1 MDDIDRRLIDRLQ
14 DGFPLDDRPFQVVA
28 AELGLDEDDVIHR
41 VRRLRE
47 TGVLTRFGPLF
58 HAERMG
64 GALLLAAMKVPA
76 EDFERV
82 AMLVNELPEVAHNYA
97 RDHAFSMWFVLATET
112 PEGIDAAIAEIE
124 RRTGLTV
131 HPMPKLAE
139 YFVGLRFAV

>member
-112 PEGIDAAIAEIE
+112 PNGIDAAIAEIE

>member
-14 DGFPLDDRPFQVVA
+14 DGFPLDDRPFRTVA
-28 AELGLDEDDVIHR
+28 DELGLDEDDVIVQ
-41 VRRLRE
+41 VRLMRE
-47 TGVLTRFGPLF
+47 TGVLTRFGPLY

-64 GALLLAAMKVPA
+64 GALLLAALKVPP
-76 EDFERV
+76 EDFERI
-82 AMLVNELPEVAHNYA
+82 AAQVNYLPEVAHNYA
-97 RDHAFSMWFVLATET
+97 RDHAFNMWFVLATEI

-139 YFVGLRFAV
+139 YFVGLRFAL

>member
-1 MDDIDRRLIDRLQ
+1 MDGTDRRLIDRLQ
-14 DGFPLDDRPFQVVA
+14 DGFPLDDRPFQAIA
-28 AELGLDEDDVIHR
+28 AELGLDEDDVILR

-64 GALLLAAMKVPA
+64 GALLLAALKVPP

-82 AMLVNELPEVAHNYA
+82 AAEVNALPQVAHNYA
-97 RDHAFSMWFVLATET
+97 RDHAFNMWFVLATET
-112 PEGIDAAIAEIE
+112 PEGISDAIAEIE

-139 YFVGLRFAV
+139 YFVGLRFAA

>member
-28 AELGLDEDDVIHR
+28 AELGLGEDDVIHR
-41 VRRLRE
+41 VRHLRE

-64 GALLLAAMKVPA
+64 GALLLAAIKVPA

-82 AMLVNELPEVAHNYA
+82 AALVNELPEVAHNYA